1 MSKEKT
7 PFEKAEENIRM
18 FAESAELLHNLN
30 ELKKLLEDAKK
41 LSEKEQEG
49 INTIVDLT
57 IENLCNHY
65 FRKDRRWN

>member
-1 MSKEKT
+1 MTEQKT

-41 LSEKEQEG
+41 LSEIEQEG

-65 FRKDRRWN
+65 LKKDGRWN

>member
-41 LSEKEQEG
+41 LSEIEQEG

-57 IENLCNHY
+57 IENLCKHY
-65 FRKDRRWN
+65 LKKDGRWN